1 MKLIFSEAGPDYG
14 RYLYPYVVWG
24 VPEPGDTPADCLE
37 RGFSLTSPQ
46 LDRFVLCRHLRVDL
60 GRFQP
65 SSENRRIL
73 RKGRHIKAS
82 LLPRT
87 QNDATPERRSAWKRF
102 ADERFGKE
110 VMSDVR
116 LDRLL
121 RAPVINHFLVYE
133 DSPNHTEIGTALL
146 FVQKPRAAYY
156 YYAFYDLDERHRN
169 LGMFMMTRA
178 VDLFAELGFHYLY
191 LGTCY
196 SERALYKTQ
205 FPGVQ
210 FFNGNTWSDDLEEL
224 KYIVRHHASSPANH
238 LLEDLTYLERF
249 AGSTNL

>member
-1 MKLIFSEAGPDYG
+1 MKLLFSEAGPDYG
-14 RYLYPYVVWG
+14 RYLYPYVVWA
-24 VPEPGDTPADCLE
+24 VPEHGDTPADCLE

-60 GRFQP
+60 RRFQP

-73 RKGRHIKAS
+73 RKGINIRAS
-82 LLPRT
+82 LLSRA
-87 QNDATPERRSAWKRF
+87 QFDATPERRLAWKRF
-102 ADERFGKE
+102 ADERFGKD
-110 VMSDVR
+110 VMPDAR
-116 LDRLL
+116 LDCLL
-121 RAPVINHFLVYE
+121 SAPVINHLLVYE
-133 DSPNHTEIGTALL
+133 ELPNRTEIGTALL
-146 FVQKPRAAYY
+146 FLQEPRAAYY
-156 YYAFYDLDERHRN
+156 YYAFYDLDRRHRN

-178 VDLFAELGFHYLY
+178 VELFAGLGFRYLY

-210 FFNGNTWSDDLEEL
+210 FFNGNTWSDNLEEL
-224 KYIVRHHASSPANH
+224 KYIVRHHSSSPANH

-249 AGSTNL
+249 AGSTEF